1 MGRPYQTELGQ
12 LGTTYDWALGVDIDQ
27 LASAIRGVTNS
38 PLAAVGSGGSLTVAE
53 FAVQLHERHCGIL
66 SRAHTP
72 LSAVDSPINY
82 RDSVVFM
89 ATASGRNPDVLGS
102 FRRLAEKEPRR
113 LIVLCLARD
122 SPVARLAARQPI
134 VDVVEMV
141 PPVRRDGFLATNSL
155 VASVVLLL
163 RAYAQAFGAATG
175 LPRLWT
181 GLLPRRA
188 ELRLAKALRPAWDR
202 QTQVVLHGASSRIA
216 ALDLESK
223 FSEAALGNLWT
234 ADYRHFAHGR
244 HHWLAKRADST
255 AVLAFAGPSD
265 QDLAERTLSLIP
277 ETVHTVREDI
287 PFSGPVGEIAA
298 LARVMHIV
306 GLSGQ
311 AVDIDPGR
319 PSVPSFGRRI
329 YHLNAFRASN
339 KQSGLPSAE
348 VLAIERKA
356 CLSLDRLKTAAR
368 LDLWRAAYR
377 RFCKRLAD
385 ARFTG
390 VVFDYDGTLCGK
402 EDRFG
407 TLRTDVALELAR
419 LLDAGLTVGVASGR
433 GKSIR
438 LALRQAIRE
447 AHWERVVVG
456 YYNGADLGRL
466 SDREPPD
473 ASEQPDEALRTLAA
487 EIRAHQVLAR
497 SSTIEIRRSQLTVTG
512 MREADT
518 NELWSALQELVHR
531 HAIPGVSAVRSN
543 HSFDVLAPNVNKR
556 TVVKQVAEDGLSD
569 GVILCIG
576 DRGAYP
582 GNDHLL
588 LSESYALSVD
598 EVSVD
603 PDTCWNLAPPG
614 TRWVDA
620 CVAYMRRLTVSRA
633 EARFL

>member
-66 SRAHTP
+66 SRALTP
-72 LSAVDSPINY
+72 LSAVDSAINY
-82 RDSVVFM
+82 RDSGVFM

-102 FRRLAEKEPRR
+102 FRCLAEKEPRR

-141 PPVRRDGFLATNSL
+141 PPVPRDGFLATNSL

-234 ADYRHFAHGR
+234 ADYRQFAHGR

-255 AVLAFAGPSD
+255 AVLAFAGPND
-265 QDLAERTLSLIP
+265 RDLAERTLSLIP

-287 PFSGPVGEIAA
+287 PFSGLVGEIAA

-329 YHLNAFRASN
+329 YHLKAFRASN
-339 KQSGLPSAE
+339 KQSGLPTAE

-407 TLRTDVALELAR
+407 TLRTDVTLELAR

-438 LALRQAIRE
+438 LALRQAIRKV
-447 AHWERVVVG
+447 HWERVVVG
-456 YYNGADLGRL
+456 YYNGGDLGRL

-497 SSTIEIRRSQLTVTG
+497 SSTIEIRRCQLTVTG
-512 MREADT
+512 AREADT
-518 NELWSALQELVHR
+518 DELWSALQELVHR
-531 HAIPGVSAVRSN
+531 HAIPGVSAVRSS

-556 TVVKQVAEDGLSD
+556 TVVKQLAKDGLSD
-569 GVILCIG
+569 GMILCIG

-620 CVAYMRRLTVSRA
+620 CVAYMRRLTVSRG